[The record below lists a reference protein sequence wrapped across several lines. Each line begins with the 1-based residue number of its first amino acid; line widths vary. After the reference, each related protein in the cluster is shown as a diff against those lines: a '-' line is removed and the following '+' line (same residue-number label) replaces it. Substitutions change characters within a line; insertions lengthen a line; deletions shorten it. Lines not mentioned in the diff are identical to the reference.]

1 MRLPLSDYVSFTR
14 DERKHILFLGD
25 LFMGTEDLLL
35 TSLVKILG
43 EEYYCMYE
51 NFPKDKSPREAVGR
65 IAHMC
70 MTDTLRPDLI
80 VACGTAATIACFK
93 SAKHNYGMD
102 TPIDVRALSDAMH
115 ARDIGK
121 IKKVLI
127 TPYFN
132 TSTVIANML
141 PPKQFKTRIELPSL
155 GKPEYLTLTRQMQM
169 EYRQVEDEIY
179 RQGIRNAETLFFSAD
194 VDSSTYADYINNFGP
209 ANIMPAENSFSPD
222 APECVAK
229 FIREVISAEQVEPMS
244 SEEET
249 VNDSLLENRPKDE
262 LERMEEIHKT
272 LLLKYRAGE
281 LEKPTSKIRKLV
293 IKKSVTPRREQDNK
307 ELMHQ
312 NTEDMDAFNVIEYLK
327 KEPFDI
333 DEYLVMIG
341 RAELLSLDEE
351 QALVEKA
358 QQGDDEAM
366 NLLLWSKAHFVINLA
381 NQYKHKGASI
391 QELLNVAMPVL
402 QNAVMAYDVHSD
414 DSLIKHAIPQIREAL
429 EKI

>member
-1 MRLPLSDYVSFTR
+1 MRLPLSDYVSNTR

-25 LFMGTEDLLL
+25 LFTGTEDLLL

-43 EEYYCMYE
+43 EEYHCMYYPL
-51 NFPKDKSPREAVGR
+51 PKGPRNAVDHV
-65 IAHMC
+65 AHMC
-70 MTDTLRPDLI
+70 MIDNLRPDLI
-80 VACGTAATIACFK
+80 VACGTVATIACFK
-93 SAKHNYGMD
+93 SAKHNYSID

-127 TPYFN
+127 TPYFS
-132 TSTVIANML
+132 TSTMIANML
-141 PPKQFKTRIELPSL
+141 PPKQFKTRIELPNF
-155 GKPEYLTLTRQMQM
+155 GKPEYLTLTRQMQT
-169 EYRQVEDEIY
+169 EYRQMEDEIY

-194 VDSSTYADYINNFGP
+194 VDSSTYADYVNNFGP

-244 SEEET
+244 SEEEL
-249 VNDSLLENRPKDE
+249 VNDSLPENRPKDE

-272 LLLKYRAGE
+272 LLSKYRAGE
-281 LEKPTSKIRKLV
+281 LERPSSKIRKLV
-293 IKKSVTPRREQDNK
+293 ITKSVTPRRELDNK
-307 ELMHQ
+307 ENIHH
-312 NTEDMDAFNVIEYLK
+312 NTEDMNAFNIIEYLK

-333 DEYLVMIG
+333 DEYLQIFD
-341 RAELLSLDEE
+341 RAWLLSREKE

-358 QQGDDEAM
+358 QQGDEEAM
-366 NLLLWSKAHFVINLA
+366 NLLLWANARFVISLA

-402 QNAVMAYDVHSD
+402 QKAVLEYDVHNEE
-414 DSLIKHAIPQIREAL
+414 SLIKCSVPKMREAL
-429 EKI
+429 EK

>member
-1 MRLPLSDYVSFTR
+1 MRFPLNIKIDR

-25 LFMGTEDLLL
+25 LFTGTQDLLL

-51 NFPKDKSPREAVGR
+51 KLPKGPRNAVDHV
-65 IAHMC
+65 AHMC
-70 MTDTLRPDLI
+70 MIDTLRPDLI

-93 SAKHNYGMD
+93 SAKHNYDID

-115 ARDIGK
+115 ASDIGK

-127 TPYFN
+127 TPYFC
-132 TSTVIANML
+132 TSTMIANML
-141 PPKQFKTRIELPSL
+141 PPKQFKTRIELSNQ
-155 GKPEYLTLTRQMQM
+155 GKPEYLTLTRQMQT
-169 EYRQVEDEIY
+169 EYRQMDDEIY
-179 RQGIRNAETLFFSAD
+179 RQGIQNAEALFFSAD
-194 VDSSTYADYINNFGP
+194 IDSSLYADYVNNFGP
-209 ANIMPAENSFSPD
+209 AHILPADKSFSHD

-229 FIREVISAEQVEPMS
+229 FIREVISVEQKEPMS
-244 SEEET
+244 SEEEI

-272 LLLKYRAGE
+272 LLSKYRAGE
-281 LEKPTSKIRKLV
+281 LERPSSRKRKLV
-293 IKKSVTPRREQDNK
+293 ITKSVTSRRELDNK
-307 ELMHQ
+307 ENIHH
-312 NTEDMDAFNVIEYLK
+312 NTEDMNAFNVIEYLK
-327 KEPFDI
+327 KEQFDI
-333 DEYLVMIG
+333 DEYLLMIG
-341 RAELLSLDEE
+341 RAELLSREEE

-358 QQGDDEAM
+358 QQGDEEAM
-366 NLLLWSKAHFVINLA
+366 NLLLWSKAPFVTNLA

-402 QNAVMAYDVHSD
+402 QKAVMEYDVHNED
-414 DSLIKHAIPQIREAL
+414 PLIKCAVPQMREAL

>member
-1 MRLPLSDYVSFTR
+1 MRLPLSDYVSNKR

-25 LFMGTEDLLL
+25 LFTGTEDLLL
-35 TSLVKILG
+35 TSLVKSLR

-51 NFPKDKSPREAVGR
+51 PLPKGPRNAVEH
-65 IAHMC
+65 ISHLC
-70 MTDTLRPDLI
+70 MSDCLRPDLI

-93 SAKHNYGMD
+93 SAKHNYGID

-127 TPYFN
+127 TPYFS
-132 TSTVIANML
+132 TSTMIANML
-141 PPKQFKTRIELPSL
+141 PPKQFKTRIELPNL
-155 GKPEYLTLTRQMQM
+155 GKPEYLTLTRQMQT
-169 EYRQVEDEIY
+169 EYRQMEDEIY
-179 RQGIRNAETLFFSAD
+179 RQGIQNAETLFFSAD
-194 VDSSTYADYINNFGP
+194 IDSSTYADYVNNFGP

-244 SEEET
+244 SEEEI
-249 VNDSLLENRPKDE
+249 VNDSLPENRPKDE

-272 LLLKYRAGE
+272 LLSKYKAGE
-281 LEKPTSKIRKLV
+281 LERPSSKIRKLV
-293 IKKSVTPRREQDNK
+293 ITKSATPRRELDIK
-307 ELMHQ
+307 EIIHH
-312 NTEDMDAFNVIEYLK
+312 NTEDMEAFNVIEYLK

-333 DEYLVMIG
+333 DEYLLMIG
-341 RAELLSLDEE
+341 RAELLSREEE

-358 QQGDDEAM
+358 QQGDEEAM
-366 NLLLWSKAHFVINLA
+366 NLLLWSNARFVTSLA
-381 NQYKHKGASI
+381 NQYKHKGASL

-402 QNAVMAYDVHSD
+402 QKAVLEYDVHNED
-414 DSLIKHAIPQIREAL
+414 PLIKYAVSQMREAL
-429 EKI
+429 EK

>member
-1 MRLPLSDYVSFTR
+1 MRLPLSDYVSNTR

-25 LFMGTEDLLL
+25 LFTGTEDLLL
-35 TSLVKILG
+35 TSLVKSLR

-51 NFPKDKSPREAVGR
+51 PLPKGPRNAVEH
-65 IAHMC
+65 ISHLC
-70 MTDTLRPDLI
+70 MSDCLRPDLI

-93 SAKHNYGMD
+93 SAKHNYGID

-127 TPYFN
+127 TPYFS
-132 TSTVIANML
+132 TSNMIANML
-141 PPKQFKTRIELPSL
+141 PPKQFKTRIELPNL
-155 GKPEYLTLTRQMQM
+155 GNPEYLTLTRQMQT
-169 EYRQVEDEIY
+169 EYRQMEDEIY

-194 VDSSTYADYINNFGP
+194 VDSSTYADYVNNFGP
-209 ANIMPAENSFSPD
+209 AHILPADKSFSPD

-244 SEEET
+244 SEEEI
-249 VNDSLLENRPKDE
+249 VNDSLPENRPKDE

-281 LEKPTSKIRKLV
+281 LERPSSKIRKLV
-293 IKKSVTPRREQDNK
+293 ITKSVTPRRELDNK
-307 ELMHQ
+307 EIIHH
-312 NTEDMDAFNVIEYLK
+312 NTEDMNVFNVIEYLK

-333 DEYLVMIG
+333 DEYLLMIG
-341 RAELLSLDEE
+341 RAELLSCDEE
-351 QALVEKA
+351 QALVQKA
-358 QQGDDEAM
+358 QQGDEEAM
-366 NLLLWSKAHFVINLA
+366 NLLLWSNARFVTSLA
-381 NQYKHKGASI
+381 NQYKHKGASL
-391 QELLNVAMPVL
+391 QQLLNVAMPALQKAVL
-402 QNAVMAYDVHSD
+402 EYDVHNEEP
-414 DSLIKHAIPQIREAL
+414 LIKCAVSQIREAL

>member
-1 MRLPLSDYVSFTR
+1 MRLPLSDYVSNTR

-25 LFMGTEDLLL
+25 LFTGTEDLLL

-43 EEYYCMYE
+43 EEYHCMYYPL
-51 NFPKDKSPREAVGR
+51 PKGPRNAVDHV
-65 IAHMC
+65 AHLC
-70 MTDTLRPDLI
+70 MSDCLKPDLI

-93 SAKHNYGMD
+93 SAKHNYGID
-102 TPIDVRALSDAMH
+102 TPIDVRALSDAMN

-127 TPYFN
+127 TPYFS
-132 TSTVIANML
+132 TSTMIANML

-155 GKPEYLTLTRQMQM
+155 GKPEYLTLTRQMLT
-169 EYRQVEDEIY
+169 EYRQMEDEIY

-194 VDSSTYADYINNFGP
+194 VDSSTYADYVNNFGP
-209 ANIMPAENSFSPD
+209 AHIMPAENSFSPD

-244 SEEET
+244 SEEEI
-249 VNDSLLENRPKDE
+249 VNDSLPENRPKDE

-281 LEKPTSKIRKLV
+281 LEKPTSRIRKLV
-293 IKKSVTPRREQDNK
+293 ITKSVTRRREQDNK
-307 ELMHQ
+307 ELMHH
-312 NTEDMDAFNVIEYLK
+312 NAEDMNAFNVIEYLK

-333 DEYLVMIG
+333 DEYLLKIG
-341 RAELLSLDEE
+341 RAELLSCDEE
-351 QALVEKA
+351 QALVQKS
-358 QQGDDEAM
+358 QQGDEEAM
-366 NLLLWSKAHFVINLA
+366 NLLLWSNARFVTSLA

-414 DSLIKHAIPQIREAL
+414 DSLIKCAVPQIREVL
-429 EKI
+429 EQI

>member
-1 MRLPLSDYVSFTR
+1 MRLPLSDYVSNTR

-25 LFMGTEDLLL
+25 LFTGTEDLLL

-43 EEYYCMYE
+43 EEYHCMYYPL
-51 NFPKDKSPREAVGR
+51 PKGPRNAVDHV
-65 IAHMC
+65 AHMC
-70 MTDTLRPDLI
+70 MIDTLRPDLI

-93 SAKHNYGMD
+93 SE
-102 TPIDVRALSDAMH
+102 S
-115 ARDIGK
+115 K

-127 TPYFN
+127 TPYFS
-132 TSTVIANML
+132 TSTMIANML

-155 GKPEYLTLTRQMQM
+155 GKPEYLTLTRQMQT
-169 EYRQVEDEIY
+169 EYRQMEDEIY
-179 RQGIRNAETLFFSAD
+179 RQGIQDAETLFFSAD
-194 VDSSTYADYINNFGP
+194 VDSSTYADYVNNFGP
-209 ANIMPAENSFSPD
+209 AHIMPAENSFSPD

-244 SEEET
+244 SEEEI
-249 VNDSLLENRPKDE
+249 VNDSLLENRPKNE

-272 LLLKYRAGE
+272 LLSKYRSGE

-293 IKKSVTPRREQDNK
+293 ITKSVTRRREQDNK

-312 NTEDMDAFNVIEYLK
+312 NIKDMNAFNVIEYLK

-341 RAELLSLDEE
+341 RAELLSCEEE

-358 QQGDDEAM
+358 QQGDEEAM
-366 NLLLWSKAHFVINLA
+366 NLLLWSNARFVTSLA
-381 NQYKHKGASI
+381 NQYKHKGASL
-391 QELLNVAMPVL
+391 QQLLNVAMPALQKAVL
-402 QNAVMAYDVHSD
+402 EYDVHNED
-414 DSLIKHAIPQIREAL
+414 PLLKYAVPQIREAL
-429 EKI
+429 EK